1 MAEEISL
8 TPSARYYLLHREE
21 KLAKFRERYN
31 NRPDVIAKR
40 QEKQARKETA
50 TISKKVESE
59 EEKQERRLEKQ
70 RLLQEKTALARAS
83 KRKSSKKEA
92 NSSDAHYTS
101 IDIYK

>member
-1 MAEEISL
+1 MAEEITL

-40 QEKQARKETA
+40 QEKEARKAAT

-59 EEKQERRLEKQ
+59 EEKQEKRLEKQ
-70 RLLQEKTALARAS
+70 RQLQEKTALARAT
-83 KRKSSKKEA
+83 KRKPSKKEPVT
-92 NSSDAHYTS
+92 SSDVQESPA
-101 IDIYK
+101 